1 MRDAPFFATAAAE
14 IAQHDVRVQISNLA
28 DDVEQNCGIG
38 DVGVR
43 WPGGWSG
50 RPVGP
55 EGDVCASEKP
65 VMGRVF
71 ENVQERHGG
80 GGESVDKERFELAFD
95 EVNDY

>member
-1 MRDAPFFATAAAE
+1 M
-14 IAQHDVRVQISNLA
+14 RVQISNFA

-38 DVGVR
+38 NVGVGR
-43 WPGGWSG
+43 PGGWSG

-55 EGDVCASEKP
+55 EGDICAREQP

-80 GGESVDKERFELAFD
+80 GGESVDEERFELAFD